1 LAYFKNR
8 QRHIKHNRDTMKFK
22 TRILQFGNNTGI
34 QLSESILEKLGG
46 GKRPLVKVTLNNRT
60 YRSAVGKMGDT
71 FLIILS
77 AENSAKANVKGGDEL
92 GVFVE
97 LDTEP
102 RTVEIPIDLL
112 TALNKNRTAKAN
124 FEKLAP
130 SKKKA
135 IVLSVNDAKTEE
147 TKIRRIEKAISSLT
161 GDSLAKKSQPS
172 HSLNT

>member
-1 LAYFKNR
+1 
-8 QRHIKHNRDTMKFK
+8 MKFK

-46 GKRPLVKVTLNNRT
+46 GKRPLVKVTLNNHT

-77 AENSAKANVKGGDEL
+77 AENRAKANVKGGDEL
-92 GVFVE
+92 EVFVE

-130 SKKKA
+130 SKK
-135 IVLSVNDAKTEE
+135 
-147 TKIRRIEKAISSLT
+147 
-161 GDSLAKKSQPS
+161 
-172 HSLNT
+172 